1 MLESS
6 AKDSW
11 QKKSIIA
18 PRSSSEEEE
27 NLLKEVEN
35 SVSETPDEEEDIVS
49 ETDENPS
56 MKSGVYALIKFVTK
70 VLLNITEERF
80 CLS

>member
-1 MLESS
+1 M
-6 AKDSW
+6 
-11 QKKSIIA
+11 
-18 PRSSSEEEE
+18 
-27 NLLKEVEN
+27 LKEVEN

-49 ETDENPS
+49 ENDENPS
-56 MKSGVYALIKFVTK
+56 MKTGEYALINFVTK

>member
-1 MLESS
+1 M
-6 AKDSW
+6 
-11 QKKSIIA
+11 
-18 PRSSSEEEE
+18 
-27 NLLKEVEN
+27 LKEVEN

>member
-27 NLLKEVEN
+27 NLPKEVVN
-35 SVSETPDEEEDIVS
+35 SDSETPDEEEDIVS
-49 ETDENPS
+49 ENDENPS
-56 MKSGVYALIKFVTK
+56 MKTGEYALINFVTK
-70 VLLNITEERF
+70 VLLNIT
-80 CLS
+80 